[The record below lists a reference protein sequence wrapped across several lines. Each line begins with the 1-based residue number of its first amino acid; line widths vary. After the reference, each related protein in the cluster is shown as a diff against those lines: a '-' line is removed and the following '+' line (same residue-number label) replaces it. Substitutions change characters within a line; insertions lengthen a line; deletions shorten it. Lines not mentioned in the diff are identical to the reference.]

1 MITINNMSMPKSCAD
16 CRCTFDAFDG
26 STECKLGAKMIDWSK
41 RPEDCPLVEFERPKG
56 NWKGRRYYR
65 PSTNQ
70 YDCEM
75 SLCSECGEEYS
86 YDAETG
92 ISITDY
98 SFCPNCGALMKKGG
112 AE

>member
-1 MITINNMSMPKSCAD
+1 MSQIVDDIINEINEVQIHE
-16 CRCTFDAFDG
+16 G
-26 STECKLGAKMIDWSK
+26 HKLMLYEMRPILEKHIAKPQGEW
-41 RPEDCPLVEFERPKG
+41 R
-56 NWKGRRYYR
+56 GRRYYR

-75 SLCSECGEEYS
+75 SICSKCGEEYS

-98 SFCPNCGALMKKGG
+98 SFCPKCGALMKKGC
-112 AE
+112 AV